1 MTGPAPPFTLRDLRQ
16 HLTAPFALT
25 AQAGVALVAGLSG
38 PFGTF
43 VALGAPASLAYWAA
57 VVFGTYALGAA
68 LTMLVLQRWDAG
80 GAGPAW
86 RVLRGGVVIGVAV
99 SLWLALL
106 NLPLFGW
113 RGVSEQVGAVS
124 LIAAFGIS
132 WLVLALREMWP
143 HPPEARTTP
152 AAPPRILSRLPL
164 DRRGALIALSVQ
176 DHYVEVVTTRGR
188 DLILMRL
195 ADAMAEAEGVAGLQ
209 VHRSHWVAR
218 DQVRAARRQGDGA
231 VLTMSDG
238 REVPVARA
246 RLAEVRA
253 AGLLPGAP

>member
-1 MTGPAPPFTLRDLRQ
+1 VTDPTPPSTLRELRA

-43 VALGAPASLAYWAA
+43 DALGTPARLAYWAA
-57 VVFGTYALGAA
+57 IVFGTYALGAA
-68 LTMLVLQRWDAG
+68 LTMTVLARWDRD
-80 GAGPAW
+80 GAGAPW
-86 RVLRGGVVIGVAV
+86 RILRGGAVIGVAV
-99 SLWLALL
+99 SLWLAAV
-106 NLPLFGW
+106 NLPLWGW
-113 RGVSEQVGAVS
+113 RGVTDQVGAVS
-124 LIAAFGIS
+124 LFAAFAVS

-143 HPPEARTTP
+143 
-152 AAPPRILSRLPL
+152 APPPTAPRATPPGTARILARLPL

-176 DHYVEVVTTRGR
+176 DHYVEVITTRGR

-195 ADAMAEAEGVAGLQ
+195 ADAMAEAEGVPGLQ
-209 VHRSHWVAR
+209 VHRSHWVAL

-231 VLTMSDG
+231 VLTLSDG

-246 RLAEVRA
+246 RLADVRA
-253 AGLLPGAP
+253 AGLLAQ